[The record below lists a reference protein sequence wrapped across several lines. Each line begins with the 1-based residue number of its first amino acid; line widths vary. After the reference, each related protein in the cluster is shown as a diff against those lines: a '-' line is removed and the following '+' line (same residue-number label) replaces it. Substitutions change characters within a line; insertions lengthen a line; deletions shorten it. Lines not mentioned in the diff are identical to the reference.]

1 MSGTSLRLVS
11 PGEATAG
18 GIATPPAQAL
28 GIGAFTAPLAS
39 LADKGMASSARVMD
53 LNVLIVD
60 DDERLYELLAQY
72 LAENGVIAKRAA
84 TGPLGLKAI
93 ESGESFDAVLLDI
106 MLPGLDGLSLLKR
119 VREKSQIPVIML
131 TAKGDETD
139 RVVGL
144 ELGADDY
151 LAKPFS
157 PRELL
162 ARLRAVLR
170 RTQVDPNKEQLSVGS
185 MSFDVAARSVQRDGR
200 AVELTGL
207 EFDLLLALAR
217 RAGRV
222 VPRGNLLELAGRNDV
237 NVSDRTVDVHVS
249 HIRKKLGDDDAVLL
263 KTVRG
268 VGYVLTR
275 E

>member
-1 MSGTSLRLVS
+1 MSAPQRQGFDAIL
-11 PGEATAG
+11 P
-18 GIATPPAQAL
+18 IPAAARE
-28 GIGAFTAPLAS
+28 GV
-39 LADKGMASSARVMD
+39 ASSLRVMD
-53 LNVLIVD
+53 LTVLIVD

-84 TGPLGLKAI
+84 TGPAGLKAI
-93 ESGESFDAVLLDI
+93 EGGESFDAVLLDV

-170 RTQVDPNKEQLSVGS
+170 RTQVDPNKEQLAVGNLA
-185 MSFDVAARSVQRDGR
+185 FDVAARSVEREGR
-200 AVELTGL
+200 SVELTGL

-222 VPRGNLLELAGRNDV
+222 VPRANLLELAGRSDV

>member
-1 MSGTSLRLVS
+1 VNAPALQGFGGFAPS
-11 PGEATAG
+11 P
-18 GIATPPAQAL
+18 AL
-28 GIGAFTAPLAS
+28 AEKPVAF
-39 LADKGMASSARVMD
+39 SARVMD

-84 TGPLGLKAI
+84 TGPLGLKAV
-93 ESGESFDAVLLDI
+93 ESGESFDAVLLDV

-119 VREKSQIPVIML
+119 LREKSQIPVIML

-170 RTQVDPNKEQLSVGS
+170 RTQVDPNKEQLTVGS

-249 HIRKKLGDDDAVLL
+249 HIRKKLGDDDAALL

>member
-1 MSGTSLRLVS
+1 
-11 PGEATAG
+11 
-18 GIATPPAQAL
+18 
-28 GIGAFTAPLAS
+28 
-39 LADKGMASSARVMD
+39 MD

-72 LAENGVIAKRAA
+72 LAENGVIAKRAG
-84 TGPLGLKAI
+84 TRPLGLKAL
-93 ESGESFDAVLLDI
+93 ESGESFDAVLLDV

-119 VREKSQIPVIML
+119 LREKSQIPVIML

-170 RTQVDPNKEQLSVGS
+170 RTQVDPNKEHLTVGRLG
-185 MSFDVAARSVQRDGR
+185 FDVASRSVQNDGKT
-200 AVELTGL
+200 VELTGL

-217 RAGRV
+217 RSGRV
-222 VPRGNLLELAGRNDV
+222 VPRSNLLELAGRSDV

-249 HIRKKLGDDDAVLL
+249 HIRKKLGDDDALLL

>member
-1 MSGTSLRLVS
+1 M
-11 PGEATAG
+11 
-18 GIATPPAQAL
+18 
-28 GIGAFTAPLAS
+28 TAPQLA
-39 LADKGMASSARVMD
+39 GFMALLTGPAPPIDSVASWPRVMD

-60 DDERLYELLAQY
+60 DDERLYELLARY
-72 LAENGVIAKRAA
+72 LADSGVITKRAA
-84 TGPLGLKAI
+84 SGPAGLKAL
-93 ESGESFDAVLLDI
+93 ESGESFDAVLLDV
-106 MLPGLDGLSLLKR
+106 MLPGLDGLSVLKR

-170 RTQVDPNKEQLSVGS
+170 RSQVDPNKEQLSVGALV
-185 MSFDVAARSVQRDGR
+185 FDVAARSVARHGR
-200 AVELTGL
+200 PIDLTGL

-222 VPRGNLLELAGRNDV
+222 VPRANLLELAGRSDV

-249 HIRKKLGDDDAVLL
+249 HIRKKLGDDEQVVL

-268 VGYVLTR
+268 VGYVMTR

>member
-1 MSGTSLRLVS
+1 MS
-11 PGEATAG
+11 A
-18 GIATPPAQAL
+18 AQL
-28 GIGAFTAPLAS
+28 QGFGAFLPIPAR
-39 LADKGMASSARVMD
+39 DREGMASSLRVMD

-84 TGPLGLKAI
+84 TGPAGLKAI
-93 ESGESFDAVLLDI
+93 EGGESFDAVLLDV
-106 MLPGLDGLSLLKR
+106 MLPGLDGLSVLKR

-170 RTQVDPNKEQLSVGS
+170 RTQVDPNKEQLAVGNLA
-185 MSFDVAARSVQRDGR
+185 FDVAARSVEREGR

-222 VPRGNLLELAGRNDV
+222 VPRANLLELAGRSDV

>member
-1 MSGTSLRLVS
+1 
-11 PGEATAG
+11 
-18 GIATPPAQAL
+18 
-28 GIGAFTAPLAS
+28 
-39 LADKGMASSARVMD
+39 MD
-53 LNVLIVD
+53 LTVLIVD
-60 DDERLYELLAQY
+60 DDERLFELLAQY

-84 TGPLGLKAI
+84 TGPAGLKAI
-93 ESGESFDAVLLDI
+93 ESGEPFDAVLLDV

-119 VREKSQIPVIML
+119 LREKSQLPVIMV

-170 RTQVDPNKEQLSVGS
+170 RTQVDPNKEQLTVGS
-185 MSFDVAARSVQRDGR
+185 MSLDVSARSVERDGR
-200 AVELTGL
+200 VVELTGL

-222 VPRGNLLELAGRNDV
+222 VPRGNLLELAGRSDV

>member
-1 MSGTSLRLVS
+1 MSALARLAV
-11 PGEATAG
+11 EEV
-18 GIATPPAQAL
+18 PAIPARPEK
-28 GIGAFTAPLAS
+28 AV
-39 LADKGMASSARVMD
+39 ASSARVMD
-53 LNVLIVD
+53 LKVLIVD

-72 LAENGVIAKRAA
+72 LVENGVIAKRAG
-84 TGPLGLKAI
+84 TGPAGLKAI
-93 ESGESFDAVLLDI
+93 ESGEAFDAVLLDV

-119 VREKSQIPVIML
+119 LREKSQIPVLML

-170 RTQVDPNKEQLSVGS
+170 RTQGDPNKERLTLGR

-200 AVELTGL
+200 VVELTGL

-217 RAGRV
+217 RVGRV
-222 VPRGNLLELAGRNDV
+222 VPRSNLLELAGRSDV

-249 HIRKKLGDDDAVLL
+249 HIRKKLGDDDALLL

>member
-1 MSGTSLRLVS
+1 
-11 PGEATAG
+11 
-18 GIATPPAQAL
+18 
-28 GIGAFTAPLAS
+28 
-39 LADKGMASSARVMD
+39 MASSLRVMD
-53 LNVLIVD
+53 LTVLIVD

-84 TGPLGLKAI
+84 TGPAGLKAI
-93 ESGESFDAVLLDI
+93 EAGESFDAVLLDV

-119 VREKSQIPVIML
+119 VREQSQIPVIML

-170 RTQVDPNKEQLSVGS
+170 RTQVDPNKEQLAVGNLA
-185 MSFDVAARSVQRDGR
+185 FDVAARSVEREGR
-200 AVELTGL
+200 PVELTGL

-222 VPRGNLLELAGRNDV
+222 VPRASLLELAGRSDV

>member
-1 MSGTSLRLVS
+1 M
-11 PGEATAG
+11 
-18 GIATPPAQAL
+18 TPPLAL
-28 GIGAFTAPLAS
+28 AVAPLSAGPT
-39 LADKGMASSARVMD
+39 LAERPVASSVRAMD

-60 DDERLYELLAQY
+60 DDERLCELLTQY
-72 LAENGVIAKRAA
+72 LTENGVIAKRAA
-84 TGPLGLKAI
+84 TGPLGLKAL
-93 ESGESFDAVLLDI
+93 ESGESFDAVLLDV

-170 RTQVDPNKEQLSVGS
+170 RSQGDPNKGLLAVGS
-185 MSFDVAARSVQRDGR
+185 MVFDVAARSVARDGR
-200 AVELTGL
+200 PVELTGL

-222 VPRGNLLELAGRNDV
+222 VPRSNLLELAGRSDV

-249 HIRKKLGDDDAVLL
+249 HIRKKLGDDDATLL

>member
-1 MSGTSLRLVS
+1 VSL
-11 PGEATAG
+11 
-18 GIATPPAQAL
+18 PALQGFGAL
-28 GIGAFTAPLAS
+28 TAPIPALTS
-39 LADKGMASSARVMD
+39 VPVASSARAMD

-93 ESGESFDAVLLDI
+93 ESGESYDAVLLDV
-106 MLPGLDGLSLLKR
+106 MLPGLDGLSVLKR

-170 RTQVDPNKEQLSVGS
+170 RTQVDPNKEQLTVGS
-185 MSFDVAARSVQRDGR
+185 VLFDVAARNVQKAGQN
-200 AVELTGL
+200 VELTGL

-222 VPRGNLLELAGRNDV
+222 VPRSNLLELAGRSDV

>member
-1 MSGTSLRLVS
+1 MSGLALRGFGATSA
-11 PGEATAG
+11 PG
-18 GIATPPAQAL
+18 PAVAAVPV
-28 GIGAFTAPLAS
+28 AF
-39 LADKGMASSARVMD
+39 SARVMD

-93 ESGESFDAVLLDI
+93 ESGESYDAVLLDI

-170 RTQVDPNKEQLSVGS
+170 RTQVDPNT
-185 MSFDVAARSVQRDGR
+185 FDVAARSVQRDGR
-200 AVELTGL
+200 SVELTGL

-222 VPRGNLLELAGRNDV
+222 VPRSNLLELAGRNDV

-249 HIRKKLGDDDAVLL
+249 HIRKKLGDDDALLL

>member
-1 MSGTSLRLVS
+1 MIAGILPVPTQT
-11 PGEATAG
+11 ATALG
-18 GIATPPAQAL
+18 FVTSASNAALPAQAV
-28 GIGAFTAPLAS
+28 AFSP
-39 LADKGMASSARVMD
+39 RVMD

-72 LAENGVIAKRAA
+72 LSENGVIAKRAA
-84 TGPLGLKAI
+84 TGPLGLRAL
-93 ESGESFDAVLLDI
+93 ESGESFDAVLLDV

-119 VREKSQIPVIML
+119 LREKSQIPVIML

-170 RTQVDPNKEQLSVGS
+170 RTQVDPNKEQLTVGS
-185 MSFDVAARSVQRDGR
+185 MSFDVAARSVQQQGR
-200 AVELTGL
+200 PIELTGL

-222 VPRGNLLELAGRNDV
+222 VPRSNLLELAGRSDV

>member
-1 MSGTSLRLVS
+1 MAILRIADVHSRSPQTTGHRCETHSVKRVLV
-11 PGEATAG
+11 
-18 GIATPPAQAL
+18 
-28 GIGAFTAPLAS
+28 
-39 LADKGMASSARVMD
+39 
-53 LNVLIVD
+53 VD
-60 DDERLYELLAQY
+60 DDPTVSEVVAGYLNRAGFAVDVAADGPTAVAGAAAQPPD
-72 LAENGVIAKRAA
+72 LV
-84 TGPLGLKAI
+84 
-93 ESGESFDAVLLDI
+93 VLDL
-106 MLPGLDGLSLLKR
+106 MLPGMDGLEVCRRIRRDGPL
-119 VREKSQIPVIML
+119 PVIML
-131 TAKGDETD
+131 TARGDEAD
-139 RVVGL
+139 RVTGL

-151 LAKPFS
+151 VAKPFS

-170 RTQVDPNKEQLSVGS
+170 RTQVDPNKEQLSVGGLAL
-185 MSFDVAARSVQRDGR
+185 DVAARSVLRDGR

-222 VPRGNLLELAGRNDV
+222 VPRSNLLELAGRSDV

-249 HIRKKLGDDDAVLL
+249 HIRKKLGDDDAALL

>member
-1 MSGTSLRLVS
+1 MS
-11 PGEATAG
+11 A
-18 GIATPPAQAL
+18 AQL
-28 GIGAFTAPLAS
+28 QGFGAFLPIPAPARE
-39 LADKGMASSARVMD
+39 GMASSLRVMD
-53 LNVLIVD
+53 QNVLIVD

-84 TGPLGLKAI
+84 TGPAGLKAI
-93 ESGESFDAVLLDI
+93 EGGESFDAVLLDV

-170 RTQVDPNKEQLSVGS
+170 RTQVDPNKEQLAVGNLA
-185 MSFDVAARSVQRDGR
+185 FDVAARSVEREGR
-200 AVELTGL
+200 PIELTGL

-222 VPRGNLLELAGRNDV
+222 VPRANLLELAGRSDV

>member
-1 MSGTSLRLVS
+1 
-11 PGEATAG
+11 
-18 GIATPPAQAL
+18 
-28 GIGAFTAPLAS
+28 
-39 LADKGMASSARVMD
+39 
-53 LNVLIVD
+53 
-60 DDERLYELLAQY
+60 
-72 LAENGVIAKRAA
+72 
-84 TGPLGLKAI
+84 
-93 ESGESFDAVLLDI
+93 VLLDV
-106 MLPGLDGLSLLKR
+106 MLPGLDGLSLLKKL
-119 VREKSQIPVIML
+119 REKSQLPVIML

-170 RTQVDPNKEQLSVGS
+170 RTQVDPNKEQLTVGS
-185 MSFDVAARSVQRDGR
+185 MSFDVAARSVHKDGR
-200 AVELTGL
+200 AIELTGL

-222 VPRGNLLELAGRNDV
+222 VPRGNLLELAGRSDV

-249 HIRKKLGDDDAVLL
+249 HIRKKLGDDEALLL

>member
-1 MSGTSLRLVS
+1 M
-11 PGEATAG
+11 
-18 GIATPPAQAL
+18 
-28 GIGAFTAPLAS
+28 
-39 LADKGMASSARVMD
+39 
-53 LNVLIVD
+53 LIVD

-84 TGPLGLKAI
+84 TGPAGLKAI
-93 ESGESFDAVLLDI
+93 EGGESFDAVLLDV

-170 RTQVDPNKEQLSVGS
+170 RTQVDPNKEQVAVGNLA
-185 MSFDVAARSVQRDGR
+185 FDVAARSVEREGR
-200 AVELTGL
+200 PIELTGL

-222 VPRGNLLELAGRNDV
+222 VPRANLLELAGRSDV

>member
-1 MSGTSLRLVS
+1 
-11 PGEATAG
+11 
-18 GIATPPAQAL
+18 
-28 GIGAFTAPLAS
+28 
-39 LADKGMASSARVMD
+39 
-53 LNVLIVD
+53 
-60 DDERLYELLAQY
+60 
-72 LAENGVIAKRAA
+72 
-84 TGPLGLKAI
+84 
-93 ESGESFDAVLLDI
+93 LLDV

-119 VREKSQIPVIML
+119 LREKSQIPVIML

-170 RTQVDPNKEQLSVGS
+170 RTQVDPNKEQLTVGNLA
-185 MSFDVAARSVQRDGR
+185 FDVAARSVQREGR
-200 AVELTGL
+200 PVELTGL